1 MGGCPGIGVPAE
13 ISGDEEQREG
23 ATGLHHRGH
32 EMFNDDMI
40 MYVIINDQQSF
51 MATINISSA

>member
-23 ATGLHHRGH
+23 ATGLRHDHNHRDNLDVFDHNG
-32 EMFNDDMI
+32 
-40 MYVIINDQQSF
+40 INNNYDL
-51 MATINISSA
+51 

>member
-23 ATGLHHRGH
+23 ATGLRHVHLDVFDHDGL
-32 EMFNDDMI
+32 NNNYDLI
-40 MYVIINDQQSF
+40 
-51 MATINISSA
+51 

>member
-23 ATGLHHRGH
+23 ATGLRHDHNHHDHLDVDLDVFFYHNG
-32 EMFNDDMI
+32 
-40 MYVIINDQQSF
+40 INNNYDL
-51 MATINISSA
+51 